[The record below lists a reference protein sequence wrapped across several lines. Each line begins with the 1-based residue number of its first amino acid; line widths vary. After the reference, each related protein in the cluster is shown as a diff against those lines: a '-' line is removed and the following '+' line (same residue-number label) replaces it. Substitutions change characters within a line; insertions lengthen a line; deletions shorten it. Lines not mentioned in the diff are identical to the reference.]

1 MTSRFWSAGGNR
13 ALSPARGFSGVVFTP
28 LSLSPTAWYD
38 PSDLTTLFQDSA
50 GTTPVTATG
59 QPVGK
64 MLDKSGNGN
73 HATQATAAARPI
85 YTVAGSIAYLV
96 ADGVDDQLNFPL
108 ATITLSAVGHT
119 LAIGY
124 QKTGTGAQYVFGGG
138 SAASNG
144 PINILH
150 ATNAPRLYC
159 PRSGGIV
166 DLTSSI
172 SLSGDKVVRGMLD
185 RAGLSHS
192 VFVDGASGGS
202 LAATNSDLVNGAST
216 DYSIGGVNAGPFGG
230 NIHGVILLNRLVTG
244 AEAAKIDTYLGA
256 KQGRVL

>member
-1 MTSRFWSAGGNR
+1 MIRWGSGRRSFSAR
-13 ALSPARGFSGVVFTP
+13 RSGVKKAAFNP
-28 LSLSPTAWYD
+28 LTLSPTVWYD
-38 PSDLTTLFQDSA
+38 PGDITTLFQDSA
-50 GTTPVTATG
+50 GTTPVTASG

-64 MLDKSGNGN
+64 MLDKSGNGY
-73 HATQATAAARPI
+73 HATQATSTLRPI
-85 YTVAGSIAYLV
+85 YTVSSGNSYLV
-96 ADGVDDQLNFPL
+96 FDGVDDELDFPV
-108 ATITLSAVGHT
+108 ATITLAAVGHT
-119 LAIGY
+119 LAMGY
-124 QKTGTGAQYVFGGG
+124 QKTGTNYAFGGG
-138 SAASNG
+138 SASTNG

-150 ATNAPRLYC
+150 AVNAPRLYC
-159 PRSGGIV
+159 LRSGGTV

-172 SLSGDKVVRGMLD
+172 SLTGDKVVRGMLD

-202 LAATNSDLVNGAST
+202 AVATNTDLSNASST
-216 DYSIGGVNAGPFGG
+216 NYSIGGANAAPFGG